1 MAAGHST
8 TTNSSGSITH
18 KHLFL
23 ALISTST
30 VTTPITAQR
39 QTIKMLHSCT
49 GGTEWHMQQELLFK
63 VLVVGDLGVGK
74 TSIIKRYVHQIF
86 SQHYRATIG
95 VDFALKVLQWD
106 SDTVIRLQLW
116 DIAGQERYGN
126 MTRVYYR
133 EAVGA
138 LVVFDVTRASTF
150 EAVLKW
156 KDDLDSKVT
165 LNHGRP
171 VPAVL
176 LANKSDQMACQLP
189 KLDFFC
195 RENGFVGWFET
206 SAKENTN
213 IEEAARCLVEHIMN
227 NEEISVTEREPTSI
241 LLSGYAST
249 ARSPLNCSSCLK

>member
-1 MAAGHST
+1 
-8 TTNSSGSITH
+8 
-18 KHLFL
+18 
-23 ALISTST
+23 
-30 VTTPITAQR
+30 
-39 QTIKMLHSCT
+39 ML
-49 GGTEWHMQQELLFK
+49 
-63 VLVVGDLGVGK
+63 VIGDLGVGK

-86 SQHYRATIG
+86 SHYYRATIG
-95 VDFALKVLQWD
+95 VDFALKVIQWD
-106 SDTVIRLQLW
+106 NNTVIRLQLW

-176 LANKSDQMACQLP
+176 LANKSDQLPPHSP
-189 KLDFFC
+189 KLDTFC

-213 IEEAARCLVEHIMN
+213 IDEAAHCLVEHILN
-227 NEEISVTEREPTSI
+227 NEESPGLEREPTS
-241 LLSGYAST
+241 LVLSGYSHSHRDHFNMT
-249 ARSPLNCSSCLK
+249 CPSCPKL

>member
-1 MAAGHST
+1 
-8 TTNSSGSITH
+8 
-18 KHLFL
+18 
-23 ALISTST
+23 
-30 VTTPITAQR
+30 
-39 QTIKMLHSCT
+39 
-49 GGTEWHMQQELLFK
+49 MQQEFLFK
-63 VLVVGDLGVGK
+63 VLVIGDLGVGK

-95 VDFALKVLQWD
+95 VDFALKVIPWD
-106 SDTVIRLQLW
+106 SSRVVRLQLW

-176 LANKSDQMACQLP
+176 LANKSDQLSSHSP
-189 KLDFFC
+189 KLDAFC
-195 RENGFVGWFET
+195 KDNGFVACFET

-213 IEEAARCLVEHIMN
+213 IEEAANCLVEHILS
-227 NEEISVTEREPTSI
+227 NEESPGLEREPTS
-241 LLSGYAST
+241 LMLSGYSHGN
-249 ARSPLNCSSCLK
+249 RDHFNLNCPSCPKW